1 MIGTITAIEV
11 IDMVREAPAMMVRQ
25 NLGELLDQI
34 QYRGDS
40 VVITKS
46 GKRVAALI
54 DIALF
59 ERLRAL
65 DEDHTRLRAE
75 LAQAL
80 SGAPLKEGNAL
91 ISQAQGDIEA
101 FGRMAALLTQID
113 RIPDRVDAWDPLAWD
128 EHGLPQ

>member
-1 MIGTITAIEV
+1 
-11 IDMVREAPAMMVRQ
+11 MVREAPAMTVRQ
-25 NLGELLDQI
+25 NLGELLNEI

-65 DEDHTRLRAE
+65 GEDDARPHGE
-75 LAQAL
+75 PAQAISAAPADDGMAL
-80 SGAPLKEGNAL
+80 SGEAPMVT
-91 ISQAQGDIEA
+91 DA
-101 FGRMAALLTQID
+101 FERMAALLMQID
-113 RIPDRVDAWDPLAWD
+113 RIPDRVDAGDPLAWD

>member
-1 MIGTITAIEV
+1 MI
-11 IDMVREAPAMMVRQ
+11 REAPAMTVRQ
-25 NLGELLDQI
+25 NLGELLNEI

-46 GKRVAALI
+46 GKPVAAII

-59 ERLRAL
+59 ERMRTL
-65 DEDHTRLRAE
+65 DEDHARRRGE

-80 SGAPLKEGNAL
+80 CGVPLKEGTAL
-91 ISQAQGDIEA
+91 INEAQEGADA

-113 RIPDRVDAWDPLAWD
+113 RIPDRVDTWDPLAWD